1 MEIRITG
8 KIVEDK
14 VHMVI
19 LKINI
24 TIQLIKLVIMDQ

>member
-1 MEIRITG
+1 MDIRIVG
-8 KIVEDK
+8 RIVEDK

-19 LKINI
+19 LKINT